1 MCFAEL
7 TIPEHLRAQRPASLG
22 VAEHLLTKSRFISGW
37 QCLKRLWL
45 EQNRRDLLPEI
56 GEVQQAVLNQGTAV
70 GELARNLFPGG
81 ALMPID
87 IEKALRLTKS
97 GKAPAVFEACVLAEG
112 VLCRIDILRREGQQF
127 DIIEV
132 KSGTSAKKEHVPDV
146 AVQRFV
152 AEKAGFPVRKC
163 HLMHLDSSYVRGA
176 GLEFDKL
183 FSIDDITKEV
193 SEYLPSVPE
202 MLGEQFSTLKEKGM
216 PAICIGSHC
225 HNPYDCPFIPFCW
238 SHMPE
243 NSTKS
248 VPRLSWEKFDRL
260 YRGGV
265 IAAADIPAGFALSPA
280 QQRYVQAVRRG
291 APLHKKKELRLWLG
305 KLRHPLSFFDLET
318 FAPAVPRYEGTRP
331 YQALP
336 FQYSLHIQG
345 KPKAKLQ
352 HREFLHEKDSD
363 PSQALAL
370 SIVQDMPKDGSI
382 VVYHQSFESGRFKE
396 LGKRF
401 PELEG
406 ALKDI
411 SARLWDLEK
420 PFEQGWYLDPRFEG
434 SSSIKSVLPVMVREL
449 SYKGLEVS
457 DGREAQ
463 LAYQKMILQ
472 NDKSQKKPLLAY
484 CRMDTLAMVRILD
497 VLRRS
502 I

>member
-7 TIPEHLRAQRPASLG
+7 HNFGTFKSAKACKLG
-22 VAEHLLTKSRFISGW
+22 VAEYRLTKSRFISGW

-45 EQNRRDLLPEI
+45 EQNRKDLLPEI
-56 GEVQQAVLNQGTAV
+56 DEVQQAVFDQGSAV
-70 GELARNLFPGG
+70 GELARKLFPGG
-81 ALMPID
+81 VLMPVD

-97 GKAPAVFEACVLAEG
+97 SRAPYLFEACVIAEG

-146 AVQRFV
+146 AVQRFI
-152 AEKAGFPVRKC
+152 AEKAGFPVRNC
-163 HLMHLDSSYVRGA
+163 YLMHLDSSYVRVA
-176 GLEFDKL
+176 ELQLDKL
-183 FSIDDITKEV
+183 FSIDDVTKEV
-193 SEYLPSVPE
+193 SEYLPKVPE
-202 MLGEQFSTLKEKGM
+202 MLEEQFSTLKEKGM
-216 PAICIGSHC
+216 PAISIGSHC
-225 HNPYDCPFIPFCW
+225 HNPYDCPFTPFCW

-243 NSTKS
+243 NSIKS
-248 VPRLSWEKFDRL
+248 VPRLSWEKFDSL
-260 YRGGV
+260 YRSGV
-265 IAAADIPAGFALSPA
+265 IAAADIPDGFALSPG
-280 QQRYVQAVRRG
+280 QQRYVQAVMEG
-291 APLHKKKELRLWLG
+291 ALLVKKKELRLWLE
-305 KLRHPLSFFDLET
+305 KLRWPLSFFDLET

-345 KPKAKLQ
+345 KPDAELRHK
-352 HREFLHEKDSD
+352 EFLHEKDSD
-363 PSQALAL
+363 PSEALAQ
-370 SIVQDMPKDGSI
+370 SIVQDMPKEGSI
-382 VVYHQSFESGRFKE
+382 LVYHRSFENGRLKE

-406 ALKDI
+406 ALQDI
-411 SARLWDLEK
+411 CARLWDLEK

-434 SSSIKSVLPVMVREL
+434 SSSIKSVLPVLVPGL
-449 SYKGLEVS
+449 GYKGLEVS

-463 LAYQKMILQ
+463 LAYQKIILQ
-472 NDKSQKKPLLAY
+472 NDKSQKKPLLEY
-484 CRMDTLAMVRILD
+484 CKMDTLAMVRILD